1 MMRAAIV
8 GAGIAGLA
16 CADALRAAG
25 TRVTLFDKARGIG
38 GRMAARRAATP
49 RGEIAFD
56 HGATHF
62 TVRSADFRARVDRWE
77 AAGCAAPW
85 PDAGQDAWI
94 GVPTMNAPL
103 KHMAGGHDVRLGA
116 AITALSR
123 IDGQWFLHREKER
136 SGPFDIAVV
145 AIPGEQA
152 APLLSLHDFGM
163 ARAAMAAHSRAIWSA
178 MFAFHQPL
186 GAPSAF
192 LRGSAPIVCA
202 VRGNA
207 RPQRTATEHWV
218 VQADW
223 NWSEAH
229 LADDPAVVC
238 DLLRSE
244 LGALIGQPVPEPCF
258 AAAQRWMLGQ
268 PSGSE
273 LGHLWNDALGL
284 GACGDWLS
292 HGFVE
297 HAWRSGHDLGAAIV
311 AARALAGV
319 ER

>member
-1 MMRAAIV
+1 MRAAIV

-16 CADALRAAG
+16 CAEALRAAG
-25 TRVTLFDKARGIG
+25 ADVTLFDKARGIG
-38 GRMAARRAATP
+38 GRMSTRRTTTP

-62 TVRSADFRARVDRWE
+62 TVRSAAFQERVAHWHRK
-77 AAGCAAPW
+77 GCAAPW
-85 PDAGQDAWI
+85 PDAGQDAWV

-103 KHMAGGHDVRLGA
+103 KHMAKGHDVRPGTT
-116 AITALSR
+116 ITALSR
-123 IDGQWFLHREKER
+123 MNGRWFLHREKER

-163 ARAAMAAHSRAIWSA
+163 ARAAIAAHSRPIWSA
-178 MFAFHQPL
+178 MFAFRHPV
-186 GAPSAF
+186 AIDPDF
-192 LRGSAPIVCA
+192 VRGSSPIVCA

-207 RPQRTATEHWV
+207 RPKRAAAEHWV

-229 LADDPAVVC
+229 LADDPAAVC
-238 DLLRSE
+238 DLLLSE
-244 LGALIGQPVPEPCF
+244 LGALIGRPMPEPCF
-258 AAAQRWMLGQ
+258 AAAQRWMFGQ

-273 LGHLWNDALGL
+273 LGHLWNDAIGL
-284 GACGDWLS
+284 GACGDWLT

-297 HAWRSGHDLGAAIV
+297 HAWSSGHELGAAIV
-311 AARALAGV
+311 AARALQEG
-319 ER
+319 RR

>member
-1 MMRAAIV
+1 MRVAII
-8 GAGIAGLA
+8 GAGVAGLA

-25 TRVTLFDKARGIG
+25 ARVTLFDKARGIG
-38 GRMAARRAATP
+38 GRMSTRRAATP

-62 TVRSADFRARVDRWE
+62 TVRSPAFREHVSRWHAD
-77 AAGCAAPW
+77 GCAAPW
-85 PDAGQDAWI
+85 PDAGKDAWI

-103 KHMAGGHDVRLGA
+103 KYMADDHDLQLGTT
-116 AITALSR
+116 ITALSR
-123 IDGQWFLHREKER
+123 ADGQWFLHKEKDR
-136 SGPFDIAVV
+136 SGPFDVAVV

-163 ARAAMAAHSRAIWSA
+163 ARAAMAVHSRPIWSA
-178 MFAFHQPL
+178 MFAFRQSL
-186 GAPSAF
+186 GTGPDFIRGPAP
-192 LRGSAPIVCA
+192 VVYA

-207 RPQRTATEHWV
+207 RPGRTEAEHWV

-223 NWSEAH
+223 SWSEAH
-229 LADDPAVVC
+229 LADDQAVVC
-238 DLLRSE
+238 DLLLSE
-244 LGALIGQPVPEPCF
+244 LGALIGHAVPEPCF
-258 AAAQRWMLGQ
+258 AAAQRWMFGQ

-273 LGHLWNDALGL
+273 LGHLWNDAIAL

-297 HAWRSGHDLGAAIV
+297 HAWRSGSELGAAI
-311 AARALAGV
+311 AAACALRAGG
-319 ER
+319 R